1 MNWREKLYENL
12 LISEDAAKMSLK
24 KKIAAGILATA
35 AAAGASEVRKTD
47 RRMSG
52 LGGMSQAL
60 RAGAAKPSDSTASVV
75 DKEPNTEK
83 KVEPRTVKS
92 PVSPALRRRLGGA
105 EERTRAKTNR

>member
-1 MNWREKLYENL
+1 MNWKEKLYENL

-35 AAAGASEVRKTD
+35 AVVGTKAATD
-47 RRMSG
+47 SHQGWKG

-60 RAGAAKPSDSTASVV
+60 KAKPTTTDSSAAE
-75 DKEPNTEK
+75 KEPNTEK
-83 KVEPRTVKS
+83 KVEPRTVTS

-105 EERTRAKTNR
+105 EERTRAKGNR